1 MLHRIAAALA
11 LTVCLF
17 GCARKAPPA
26 DETAAANPAAANPAA
41 AADPAAAPAAAPAP
55 APAPAPIDHP
65 GTPEG
70 ARALLAAFTAP
81 GANTTALSAALRP
94 TAADYAAVFTADAAT
109 KAEQTYAPAWD
120 AGQMHIAPKEGQT
133 EVQLNSA
140 TTDQIKAGDPAA
152 QEFPGGYAEIGAQLQ
167 PGVTLYRFKFVEPG
181 KDLGMAFDGLAHV
194 NGRWVIFP
202 KPWRALR

>member
-1 MLHRIAAALA
+1 MM
-11 LTVCLF
+11 V
-17 GCARKAPPA
+17 
-26 DETAAANPAAANPAA
+26 
-41 AADPAAAPAAAPAP
+41 
-55 APAPAPIDHP
+55 
-65 GTPEG
+65 
-70 ARALLAAFTAP
+70 
-81 GANTTALSAALRP
+81 
-94 TAADYAAVFTADAAT
+94 TADAAT

-133 EVQLNSA
+133 EVQLHSA

-152 QEFPGGYAEIGAQLQ
+152 SEFPGGYAEIGAQLQ